1 MTKEGDDENTW
12 GDHPKLE
19 INKMPMTILNV
30 HWSTKLEIF
39 INEEHQSK

>member
-19 INKMPMTILNV
+19 INGMLMMSLNV

-39 INEEHQSK
+39 LNEGYQSK